1 MTGGLAGFL
10 EFCQDNLSRGFFFF
24 LEEEAKLSR
33 MKLNEKQI
41 FQ

>member
-1 MTGGLAGFL
+1 MTGGLVGFL
-10 EFCQDNLSRGFFFF
+10 EFCQDNLSRGFFF

-33 MKLNEKQI
+33 MKLNEKLI

>member
-10 EFCQDNLSRGFFFF
+10 DFVKIIFPGVFFF